1 MIARYGGVGQL
12 VFDPTTINANAALK
26 NIIKVFGIVFSFW
39 LVVPFA
45 VYLVFMS
52 SLNGAPRSYETSW
65 RRQIQIYGY
74 SLAPF
79 ITCTILFVILSPFY
93 RAKWILTL
101 VTVGMTTY
109 YQYKEQIETCKKYL
123 TYSKFVK
130 LAIGLIIMNFMLGIL
145 IKGIV

>member
-1 MIARYGGVGQL
+1 M

-26 NIIKVFGIVFSFW
+26 NIIKVFGIVLFFW
-39 LVVPFA
+39 VVVPFG

-74 SLAPF
+74 SIACF
-79 ITCTILFVILSPFY
+79 IPSTVLFVILSPFY

-101 VTVGMTTY
+101 ATVGMTTY

-123 TYSKFVK
+123 TYSKFIK
-130 LAIGLIIMNFMLGIL
+130 LAIGLIFMNFMLGIL
-145 IKGIV
+145 VKTIV

>member
-1 MIARYGGVGQL
+1 M
-12 VFDPTTINANAALK
+12 FDPTTINANAALK
-26 NIIKVFGIVFSFW
+26 NIIKVFGIVLFFW
-39 LVVPFA
+39 LTVPFA

-65 RRQIQIYGY
+65 RRQIQVYGY
-74 SLAPF
+74 SIAAF
-79 ITCTILFVILSPFY
+79 IPCTLLFVVLSPFY

-101 VTVGMTTY
+101 ATVGMTTY

-123 TYSKFVK
+123 TYSKFIK

-145 IKGIV
+145 VKGIV

>member
-1 MIARYGGVGQL
+1 MIKRYGGVGQL

-26 NIIKVFGIVFSFW
+26 NIIKVFGIVLFFW
-39 LVVPFA
+39 VAVPFG

-65 RRQIQIYGY
+65 RRQIQVYGY
-74 SLAPF
+74 SIAAF
-79 ITCTILFVILSPFY
+79 IPATVLFVVLSPFY

-101 VTVGMTTY
+101 ATVGMTTY

-130 LAIGLIIMNFMLGIL
+130 LAIGLILMNFLLGIL
-145 IKGIV
+145 VKTIV